1 MNCDHLIWI
10 IRNYKKFLNEVK
22 RTDLVRDLEQSEL
35 IRKVSKECVLDVAT
49 HELIETFV
57 FGL

>member
-1 MNCDHLIWI
+1 MIWI

-35 IRKVSKECVLDVAT
+35 IRKVSKECVLDIAT
-49 HELIETFV
+49 HKLIETFV